1 MASVT
6 NPFCLQWLAGWL
18 AASKVLHY
26 ISHSTT
32 TTDSKLANCL
42 HLPNPF
48 FPSSPSS
55 SLFHS
60 GSCSSTTSQHCYSLF
75 LHFLLSL
82 LNLFFSSS
90 QSAPIQQSLSFP
102 PLSLP
107 LPNYH
112 LSPVAGVH
120 SPQCTSFLQQF
131 LLLSLSLSSIS
142 LMKSKVNPSFLKC
155 SHKIATTMF
164 SSHSSPETF
173 FITPAAL
180 TGTSKFTWNFF
191 SVGRKLLPNSKW
203 RSSSKKR
210 VHKLP

>member
-1 MASVT
+1 MRCEISIERTGSFFFPQFAVFLCRSGLFLSLSLILSSFHFFAIHREIKEGNSKCHQSSVCLRLHGASVCLCVCAQSEDSTLLSLSATRENRERADHENVASVT

-82 LNLFFSSS
+82 LNLFFF
-90 QSAPIQQSLSFP
+90 LS
-102 PLSLP
+102 
-107 LPNYH
+107 
-112 LSPVAGVH
+112 
-120 SPQCTSFLQQF
+120 
-131 LLLSLSLSSIS
+131 I
-142 LMKSKVNPSFLKC
+142 
-155 SHKIATTMF
+155 
-164 SSHSSPETF
+164 SSHSTISLPS
-173 FITPAAL
+173 A
-180 TGTSKFTWNFF
+180 TST
-191 SVGRKLLPNSKW
+191 S
-203 RSSSKKR
+203 
-210 VHKLP
+210 